1 MHFKKSAILFS
12 QCILLAHIIHMFML
26 IVNTRIKNRFN
37 EEIDDISRGYMTLV
51 PISRSSQTNKHSD
64 TDMVDHSLYDATY
77 NGLMQSLNI

>member
-26 IVNTRIKNRFN
+26 I
-37 EEIDDISRGYMTLV
+37 EIDDMSRGYMTLV

-64 TDMVDHSLYDATY
+64 TDMTY